1 MPLLHPSYI
10 SYLHQVLLTYNR
22 ETNEKKKKKIVNF
35 DNTRRD
41 QTGKKGKRNA
51 VNIYKNK

>member
-1 MPLLHPSYI
+1 MK
-10 SYLHQVLLTYNR
+10 R
-22 ETNEKKKKKIVNF
+22 KKKIVNF